1 MATASWPASD
11 RRRPAET
18 VANVNESQANRKE
31 AGFTLVEI
39 MIAIAVAGILIAIAL
54 AVAAGRIEVARW
66 QQRADQIALLIEW
79 ERRKRENGINE
90 GRMSQAD
97 LGEALN
103 AMLAED
109 ADIEAAA
116 FGGPARCNSAG
127 KNNDGV
133 AFALPAVAGRA
144 GADLL
149 ATMLQVA
156 VRERLPDRAAVDGFY
171 YSGRPAIAPLTE
183 VHIVAGIGTVFL
195 CLGQDA

>member
-1 MATASWPASD
+1 M
-11 RRRPAET
+11 
-18 VANVNESQANRKE
+18 NELHANRKE

-39 MIAIAVAGILIAIAL
+39 MITIAVAGILIAIAL
-54 AVAAGRIEVARW
+54 AFAAGRIEVARW
-66 QQRADQIALLIEW
+66 QQRADRIASLIEW
-79 ERRKRENGINE
+79 ERHKRENGINE
-90 GRMSQAD
+90 GRMSPAD
-97 LGEALN
+97 LAGALS

-133 AFALPAVAGRA
+133 AFALPAGVGRI

-149 ATMLQVA
+149 ATMLQET

-171 YSGRPAIAPLTE
+171 NSGRPAIAPLTE
-183 VHIVAGIGTVFL
+183 VHVVAGIGTVFL